1 MNRIQAKADE
11 RTPNVFRF
19 ALPISPGKIA
29 ALTIVTEHPQSSAIT
44 LFDAD
49 TDAIGVYAADTSISA
64 AQRAT
69 LQSIIQQRRTI
80 DTLRAGAQTRTLRVA
95 SFAAD
100 QERIRKNMQ
109 ALDKASPLYKR
120 YAGELALRRGTGRAG
135 NANPAPARGSRPP
148 VCKGRCRRQR
158 PARQPGHADTVK
170 EKPRPSGY
178 GPLPYV
184 NFPSPAL

>member
-120 YAGELALRRGTGRAG
+120 YAGELGAQETQIQRLRGEAAPLSAKADAAANALRA
-135 NANPAPARGSRPP
+135 SL
-148 VCKGRCRRQR
+148 
-158 PARQPGHADTVK
+158 DT
-170 EKPRPSGY
+170 
-178 GPLPYV
+178 LT
-184 NFPSPAL
+184 L